1 VTTSLSD
8 RATAEGRG
16 RAGRV
21 LRAEWTKFWS
31 VPRWVLAMLA
41 AIVLTVLMSVLSA
54 SGSGTDENAAIWD
67 LYVAGPDGRPVQ
79 DSFHFVHQP
88 ASGDLTITAQVASQE
103 GRTLDASP
111 AEPEAGAM
119 AGLVIKESTEA
130 GSAYAAIV
138 VTPGDGV
145 RLHANFETVQTG
157 STEAAPRYLRL
168 TRTGATITG
177 FESADGTRWS
187 EVGKVDVPELPDT
200 IEVGMLVGSPD
211 GVVVERQFG
220 STAVGQTS
228 TISAAE
234 FDNVSLEPGRT
245 GFWRGDDVGLHGVG
259 QFTEAQGRFTIVGS
273 GDIAA
278 YSGPGDDV
286 VQLSLIGFIVGVVVV
301 CAVGVLYVTTEYK
314 HGMIRTS
321 FTVSP
326 QRGRVLATK
335 AIVIAGVAF
344 AVGLIAALI
353 SFQLGQPILRENGFA
368 PPAFDT
374 MSLSDP
380 IVWRAITGSAILLAL
395 VAVLSLCIA
404 VATRR
409 SASAIMLVIA
419 LTVLPLLAGFGLP
432 AGPAGWLMRLTPA
445 GGFALQRVVEPTE
458 HLVDPVAMIAPLE
471 GLVVL
476 LAYAAGAFVLAGW
489 LLNRRD
495 A

>member
-1 VTTSLSD
+1 
-8 RATAEGRG
+8 
-16 RAGRV
+16 
-21 LRAEWTKFWS
+21 
-31 VPRWVLAMLA
+31 
-41 AIVLTVLMSVLSA
+41 
-54 SGSGTDENAAIWD
+54 
-67 LYVAGPDGRPVQ
+67 
-79 DSFHFVHQP
+79 
-88 ASGDLTITAQVASQE
+88 
-103 GRTLDASP
+103 
-111 AEPEAGAM
+111 
-119 AGLVIKESTEA
+119 
-130 GSAYAAIV
+130 
-138 VTPGDGV
+138 
-145 RLHANFETVQTG
+145 
-157 STEAAPRYLRL
+157 
-168 TRTGATITG
+168 
-177 FESADGTRWS
+177 
-187 EVGKVDVPELPDT
+187 VDVPELPDT
-200 IEVGMLVGSPD
+200 VEVGMLVGSPD

-404 VATRR
+404 VITRR
-409 SASAIMLVIA
+409 SASAITLVIA

-458 HLVDPVAMIAPLE
+458 HLVDPVAMIAPVE

-476 LAYAAGAFVLAGW
+476 LAYAAGAFVLAGF

>member
-1 VTTSLSD
+1 MTTSLSD

-67 LYVAGPDGRPVQ
+67 LYVPGPGGRPVQ

-145 RLHANFETVQTG
+145 RMDANFETVHTG

-259 QFTEAQGRFTIVGS
+259 QFTEAKGRFTIVGS

-278 YSGPGDDV
+278 YSRPGDDV

-326 QRGRVLATK
+326 QRRRVLATK

-374 MSLSDP
+374 MSLADP
-380 IVWRAITGSAILLAL
+380 IVWRAISGSAILLAL
-395 VAVLSLCIA
+395 VAVLSLCVA
-404 VATRR
+404 VITRR
-409 SASAIMLVIA
+409 SASAITLVIA

-476 LAYAAGAFVLAGW
+476 LAHAAGAFVLAGW